1 MQKNLYVVHQHFYH
15 FKKCSLTSE
24 DSKPGK
30 VLFGTNWKV
39 NRSSSSAI
47 LVVYSCMRAQPLSQ
61 GLSTFNRPPA
71 PPKKLLRGHC
81 KLTSLQSRKD
91 IQKPVPT
98 IPTQI
103 VLFLEYD
110 QDKQLSRITN
120 YSECFTWGDFFQ
132 TNQIKSTLKENPF
145 ITIPCSSIKNVG

>member
-47 LVVYSCMRAQPLSQ
+47 LVVYSCMTAQPLSQ
-61 GLSTFNRPPA
+61 GLSNFNRPP
-71 PPKKLLRGHC
+71 PPPLPQEVTQRALQADISSVKEGHSKTC
-81 KLTSLQSRKD
+81 SYYSYPNCSLS
-91 IQKPVPT
+91 
-98 IPTQI
+98 
-103 VLFLEYD
+103 
-110 QDKQLSRITN
+110 
-120 YSECFTWGDFFQ
+120 
-132 TNQIKSTLKENPF
+132 
-145 ITIPCSSIKNVG
+145 